1 MLKQRKLQ
9 PYAFIAPFLIV
20 FLIFSIYPIF
30 LTFYF
35 SLTNYSGMG
44 GIDNATFIGLDNYKR
59 LITDSYFY
67 KSILNTIIIWVGGFA
82 VQLLIALGLA
92 LVFSD
97 IQLKL
102 KGLGFFRTL
111 FYLPNIVTVASVS
124 ILFSL
129 ILDWNYGSLNQLL
142 MQIGILN
149 QPINWL
155 NNPTYAQGS
164 VSVINTWMWF
174 GQTFIILY
182 AGIAGIDND
191 LLEASFIDGANWWQR
206 FRYITLPQIK
216 PIMLYVMIT
225 SLIGGLQ
232 MFELPQLLTDG
243 TGSPQ
248 GSLRTIVLYLYNQS
262 FLYNNFGYGST
273 IAYGLFFI
281 TVIFSIIIFKTMYA
295 DQVKEGERR

>member
-1 MLKQRKLQ
+1 MMKREKLQ
-9 PYAFIAPFLIV
+9 PYIFIAPFLII
-20 FLIFSIYPIF
+20 FLIFSIYPIV

-35 SLTNYSGMG
+35 SLTDYTGMG
-44 GIDNATFIGLDNYKR
+44 GIENATFIGLDNYKR
-59 LITDSYFY
+59 LISDSYFY
-67 KSILNTIIIWVGGFA
+67 ESVINTATIWLGGF
-82 VQLLIALGLA
+82 VFQILIALGLA

-124 ILFSL
+124 LLFSL

-142 MQIGILN
+142 MQVGILN

-155 NNPTYAQGS
+155 NNSTYAQGS
-164 VSVINTWMWF
+164 VSIINTWMWF

-206 FRYITLPQIK
+206 FRYITLPQIR

-243 TGSPQ
+243 AGAPR

-262 FLYNNFGYGST
+262 FQFNNFGYGAT

-281 TVIFSIIIFKTMYA
+281 TVIFSIIIFRTMYA
-295 DQVKEGERR
+295 DQIKDGER

>member
-1 MLKQRKLQ
+1 MLNQGKMQ
-9 PYAFIAPFLIV
+9 PYKFIAPFLII
-20 FLIFSIYPIF
+20 FLIFNIYPIL

-35 SLTNYSGMG
+35 SLTNYTGMG
-44 GIDNATFIGLDNYKR
+44 GLENAAFVGLENYQR
-59 LITDSYFY
+59 LITDSYFVE
-67 KSILNTIIIWVGGFA
+67 SLINTLIIWGGGFA
-82 VQLLIALGLA
+82 FQLLISLGLA
-92 LVFSD
+92 LIFSD
-97 IQLKL
+97 IQLKM

-111 FYLPNIVTVASVS
+111 FYLPNIVTVASVAV
-124 ILFSL
+124 LFSL
-129 ILDWNYGSLNQLL
+129 ILDWNYGSLNQML
-142 MQIGILN
+142 MQIGLLSR
-149 QPINWL
+149 PINWL
-155 NNPTYAQGS
+155 SNPVFAQGS

-182 AGIAGIDND
+182 AGIAGIDNA

-243 TGSPQ
+243 VGGPQ
-248 GSLRTIVLYLYNQS
+248 GALRTVVLYLYNQS

-273 IAYGLFFI
+273 VAYGLFFVTI
-281 TVIFSIIIFKTMYA
+281 IFSLIIFRTMYA
-295 DQVKEGERR
+295 DQIKEGERR